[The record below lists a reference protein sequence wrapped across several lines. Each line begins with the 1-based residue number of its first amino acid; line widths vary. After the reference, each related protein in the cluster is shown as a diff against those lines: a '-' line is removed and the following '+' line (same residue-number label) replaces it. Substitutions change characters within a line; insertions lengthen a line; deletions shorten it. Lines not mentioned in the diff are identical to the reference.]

1 MIDLFADLLGPL
13 RSRRPDDAVALAR
26 LAVASGT
33 QTLVCC
39 PPAETGLSQALDT
52 RDAGVEAL
60 GNLLVEHGVGL
71 DVLPGIILEL
81 DQVIKASDDE
91 LRRASLGA
99 NGRWVLVRLPERGW
113 PLRLPDLIDGLDVRG
128 FGLIIAE
135 PERSDSL
142 QRSPDRLREI
152 VGRGALVL
160 VSARSLKAEHGPR
173 VRWAAANLLRGG
185 MVHLLGSG
193 GDSADRPPVM
203 DDGLAEA
210 AVTLRREAEE
220 LAWLV
225 QDGPAAVL
233 AGGPVRPPRISLH
246 RGNPGAERPDFG
258 VPKPPSRR

>member
-1 MIDLFADLLGPL
+1 MIDLFADLLAPL
-13 RSRRPDDAVALAR
+13 RARRPDEAVTLAH
-26 LAVASGT
+26 LAVAAGT

-39 PPAETGLSQALDT
+39 PPIDTGLAQALDT
-52 RDAGVEAL
+52 RDAGIEAL
-60 GNLLVEHGVGL
+60 RKLLSEGGVAL
-71 DVLPGIILEL
+71 DVLPGAVLDI

-91 LRRASLGA
+91 LRRASLGG
-99 NGRWVLVRLPERGW
+99 NGRWVLMRLPERGW
-113 PLRLPDLIDGLDVRG
+113 PLRLPDLLDGLDVRG

-135 PERSDSL
+135 PERCDSL

-160 VSARSLKAEHGPR
+160 TSARSLKAEHGPR

-185 MVHLLGSG
+185 LVHLLGSG
-193 GDSADRPPVM
+193 GDSLDRPPVM

-210 AVTLRREAEE
+210 GVTLKREVDE
-220 LAWLV
+220 LSWLV

-233 AGGPVRPPRISLH
+233 TGGAVRPPRISLH